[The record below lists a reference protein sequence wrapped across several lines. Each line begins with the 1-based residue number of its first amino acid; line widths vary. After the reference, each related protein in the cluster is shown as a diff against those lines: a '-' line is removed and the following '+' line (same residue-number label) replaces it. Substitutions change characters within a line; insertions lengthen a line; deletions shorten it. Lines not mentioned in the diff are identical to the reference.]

1 MITNSISPKQLKVR
15 EYCTPST
22 TPRPY
27 IRSYFKSPLHLMP
40 IICTQQED
48 TLSYDKE
55 ICVMYLGETL
65 EKTCWATSHCTALD
79 KHMSLLAIF
88 FSFSA
93 VTIRSSIVHL
103 RMCFALANI
112 EAVAWYMTLVCCANW
127 RWKMLDLKN
136 LWLTFKEEGFA
147 IFNWYY
153 FNWMLWSWGEE
164 GDLEVTAMG

>member
-55 ICVMYLGETL
+55 ICVMYVGETL
-65 EKTCWATSHCTALD
+65 ERHAEQLHIAQRWISTCLC
-79 KHMSLLAIF
+79 
-88 FSFSA
+88 
-93 VTIRSSIVHL
+93 
-103 RMCFALANI
+103 
-112 EAVAWYMTLVCCANW
+112 
-127 RWKMLDLKN
+127 
-136 LWLTFKEEGFA
+136 
-147 IFNWYY
+147 
-153 FNWMLWSWGEE
+153 
-164 GDLEVTAMG
+164 